1 MIIKKTLAVGM
12 CFIASLIIICIIC
25 LLTVFSKD
33 KDIEVATTESV
44 HIPQINDYDS
54 APDVLFIYYV
64 DNIVLNPDEYGERY
78 EYGYYISV
86 LKKNGDIYLINKKD
100 EHIKLDTI
108 LEYCE
113 TDSPLLV
120 YESKVDN
127 NELKEKYNEFVD
139 AYNKNKIKMESEE
152 YSLGVERYYVEIIG
166 VGQNQDGIVY
176 KDTYDDYYI
185 NESEPVKDVNEWLIK
200 AFDAPYQ

>member
-1 MIIKKTLAVGM
+1 MKKTLAVGM

-25 LLTVFSKD
+25 LFTIFSKD
-33 KDIEVATTESV
+33 KDIEDATTESV
-44 HIPQINDYDS
+44 HIPRLNDYDS

-113 TDSPLLV
+113 TNSPLLV
-120 YESKVDN
+120 YKSKVDN

-152 YSLGVERYYVEIIG
+152 YSLGVERYNVEIIG

-185 NESEPVKDVNEWLIK
+185 NESEPVKDINEWLIK

>member
-1 MIIKKTLAVGM
+1 MKKTLAVGM

-120 YESKVDN
+120 YKSKVDN

>member
-1 MIIKKTLAVGM
+1 MKKTLAVGM
-12 CFIASLIIICIIC
+12 SFIASLIIICIIC

-86 LKKNGDIYLINKKD
+86 LKKNGDIYLLNKKD
-100 EHIKLDTI
+100 EHIRLDTI

-120 YESKVDN
+120 YKSKVDN

-152 YSLGVERYYVEIIG
+152 YSLGVERYNVEIIG

>member
-1 MIIKKTLAVGM
+1 MKKTLAVGM
-12 CFIASLIIICIIC
+12 SFIASLIIICIIC

-86 LKKNGDIYLINKKD
+86 LKKNGDIYLLNKKD
-100 EHIKLDTI
+100 EHIRLDTI

-120 YESKVDN
+120 YKSKVDN

-152 YSLGVERYYVEIIG
+152 YSRYNVEIIG